1 MKQNLIKL
9 TATIG
14 TIAVTTLSSNEA
26 QASPRIAEKVDSS
39 SVFKTV
45 LNSNSEVWTG
55 EINIQYVVTPPMTG
69 QRRRPSG
76 SNRSGK
82 AIARTPNRNQSRSGK
97 ATART
102 PNRSQSR
109 SRKAIPRTQ
118 NRDGHSYRNGYDHG
132 RSYRHS
138 HTRSYRRPT
147 RFYSTINFGYP
158 FYRYGRYSYGRYGYP
173 YWLRNHHPY
182 YLNQPNYYYD
192 GPIYEPTGA
201 IRLKVKPREAE
212 VFVDGYYVGL
222 VNEFDGVFQRLR
234 LEPGPKQLKIRSP
247 GFRTLI
253 VEVRIIAGRTVTYE
267 ARMQAGDPGPEPRPE
282 PPAAVHESTPP
293 KNLSGLPMSG
303 KAPQRHGLNYKT
315 PPTTLGGI
323 LLKVAPSAAR
333 IFVDGYY
340 VGIVNDFDGSRGL
353 ILESGPKTI
362 KIQSDGYK
370 DLVIEV
376 RILPGETITYEG
388 ELIRMLP

>member
-1 MKQNLIKL
+1 MKRNLIKL

-82 AIARTPNRNQSRSGK
+82 AIARTPN
-97 ATART
+97 
-102 PNRSQSR
+102 
-109 SRKAIPRTQ
+109 
-118 NRDGHSYRNGYDHG
+118 HG